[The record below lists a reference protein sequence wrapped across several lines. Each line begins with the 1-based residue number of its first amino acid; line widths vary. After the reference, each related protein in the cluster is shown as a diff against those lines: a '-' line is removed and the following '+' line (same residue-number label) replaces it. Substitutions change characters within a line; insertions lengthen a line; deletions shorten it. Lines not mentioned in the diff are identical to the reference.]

1 MSLGLQVAV
10 LKKGDLHELLNWFFN
25 LLIKENF
32 PAKLYIGEYIYYIHT
47 VKIKPVCKFTNHRI
61 FLWFFAAILRNT
73 YTFTSSFSAKLREI
87 VVSISFHHLQICST
101 KVNSGLKFIESKLT
115 SHKKADF
122 LFKNIYTDIGIN
134 LWWILL
140 LDKSHSCKKCPK
152 NVQYKTYTL
161 VTDPKSFAWVLCPR
175 SLILGPG
182 SWILGLRSWFLDY
195 GPWSCVPK
203 CDKNYKVW
211 GLLQT
216 IIKKCCRYYEVWLL
230 LQSEM
235 LGIRLD

>member
-32 PAKLYIGEYIYYIHT
+32 PAKLDIGEYIYYIHT
-47 VKIKPVCKFTNHRI
+47 VKIKPVCKFTNHRYFTLI
-61 FLWFFAAILRNT
+61 FCSYFEEHLYLYKLLFSKASRNC
-73 YTFTSSFSAKLREI
+73 
-87 VVSISFHHLQICST
+87 SINPICST

-134 LWWILL
+134 LWWIFQ

-152 NVQYKTYTL
+152 NV
-161 VTDPKSFAWVLCPR
+161 
-175 SLILGPG
+175 
-182 SWILGLRSWFLDY
+182 
-195 GPWSCVPK
+195 
-203 CDKNYKVW
+203 
-211 GLLQT
+211 
-216 IIKKCCRYYEVWLL
+216 
-230 LQSEM
+230 
-235 LGIRLD
+235 